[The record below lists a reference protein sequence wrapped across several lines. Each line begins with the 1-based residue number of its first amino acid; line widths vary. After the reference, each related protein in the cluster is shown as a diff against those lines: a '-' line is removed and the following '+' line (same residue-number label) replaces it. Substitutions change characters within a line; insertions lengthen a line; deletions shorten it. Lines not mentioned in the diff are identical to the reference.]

1 MAPSLFKAV
10 EPREDVLEGTL
21 SEAIFAASLDEVVA
35 GSASAVYGD
44 PKTFFAGTHPSA
56 GLKTLLDEALGRVGG
71 GKPDAPSVIRLETN
85 LGGGKTH
92 NLIALYHAARGELP
106 ADRVKEF
113 MTAKL
118 YPKQPVDQLA
128 VFVGT
133 AAGAVEFPEVDSTA
147 ARTLWGH
154 LALQLGG
161 KDLYSYVADADQALT
176 APGTDAL
183 KQVLDGGSSL
193 ILIDELARYL
203 ETASGVKVG
212 ERPGTS
218 SNCATGHDRGRRS
231 PVTAPA
237 GRSGCMR
244 CVRTRAGPA
253 PAGGRALDLVAAG
266 KSVAE
271 VARLLEVSDQSIY
284 TSAAAGADRPRRA
297 AGAELGRARRAPC
310 GPRKDS
316 CARDRAGRA
325 PSRR

>member
-218 SNCATGHDRGRRS
+218 
-231 PVTAPA
+231 
-237 GRSGCMR
+237 
-244 CVRTRAGPA
+244 RTTT
-253 PAGGRALDLVAAG
+253 
-266 KSVAE
+266 
-271 VARLLEVSDQSIY
+271 
-284 TSAAAGADRPRRA
+284 TSAP
-297 AGAELGRARRAPC
+297 
-310 GPRKDS
+310 
-316 CARDRAGRA
+316 
-325 PSRR
+325 